1 MKIIIT
7 NNGFRGKGIYIG
19 RPSIW
24 GNPFPVKKSKY
35 SDKIYSL
42 KASLEK
48 YKIYFEKRLK
58 EDERFRTEFN
68 KLLKI
73 LKVNKCL
80 VLDCFCTNKV
90 VSSINDINLDSCIYH
105 GEIIAYFL
113 FKNFKKVG
121 QL

>member
-7 NNGFRGKGIYIG
+7 NNGFKGKGIYIG
-19 RPSIW
+19 RPSIF

-90 VSSINDINLDSCIYH
+90 VSSIDDIDLDSCVCH

-113 FKNFKKVG
+113 FKNFKKAG